1 MSFGT
6 AGVLVV
12 KLMSSKMNFKWM
24 KANLMSIKD
33 NKIHNRSL
41 IFFAKLSNK
50 ERLGDFHDEEQ
61 WLIPNHNKQKIKIN
75 PRKIK
80 SQNRY

>member
-1 MSFGT
+1 MHFYKKNLMMSFGT

-50 ERLGDFHDEEQ
+50 ERLGDFHDDE
-61 WLIPNHNKQKIKIN
+61 
-75 PRKIK
+75 R
-80 SQNRY
+80 

>member
-1 MSFGT
+1 MHFYKKNLMMSFGT

-33 NKIHNRSL
+33 NKIHNRTSL
-41 IFFAKLSNK
+41 ISFFAKLSNK

-61 WLIPNHNKQKIKIN
+61 
-75 PRKIK
+75 
-80 SQNRY
+80 